1 MSESIWSRFG
11 LFIALTVSAQAPRA
25 TITPSNPVAMSFIP
39 RPVLPGQQLRAG
51 DVILTRNGGLFAFLI
66 RWGTRTGRNG
76 INHAGVV
83 AADQTE
89 PGAPVETIE
98 AVASGVVLSVRSNL
112 TGYVFRLTDDPAVA
126 QEVVAAARSF
136 LGTPYDWVGIARFA
150 VICLRGRWWGK
161 PFAALLAT
169 VLPDED
175 DGMRVFC
182 SDHVSQALTKV
193 WGDLGLGPT
202 YAVAPIDLLR
212 YFIGY
217 GSHIPG
223 QQL

>member
-1 MSESIWSRFG
+1 M
-11 LFIALTVSAQAPRA
+11 P
-25 TITPSNPVAMSFIP
+25 FIP
-39 RPVLPGQQLRAG
+39 RPVLPGQLLRAG

-66 RWGTRTGRNG
+66 RWGTRTGRKG

-83 AADQTE
+83 AVDQAA

-98 AVASGVVLSVRSNL
+98 AVASGVVLSVRSEL
-112 TGYVFRLTDDPAVA
+112 TGYVFRLTDNPDTA
-126 QEVVAAARSF
+126 QRLVTAARSF

-150 VICLRGRWWGK
+150 VICLRARWWGK
-161 PFAALLAT
+161 PIATALAA

-175 DGMRVFC
+175 DNTRVFC
-182 SDHVSQALTKV
+182 SDHVSQALTLV

-212 YFIGY
+212 HFIGY
-217 GSHIPG
+217 GTHIAG
-223 QQL
+223 QQP